1 MKHWIIWML
10 LALYAVCGG
19 TSCSSEKPK
28 KSSDDFLEKLEKDSR
43 KIASKAKQKRERE
56 KADRKQREEKHK
68 RKIAEESKKVKE
80 AHSEMLNRQSQPA
93 PPDSVKGAPEQ
104 DVQYDMSEQD
114 IKLFKRLILS
124 KIQEASDGAPISMS
138 FENGEVTLFGI
149 VKSAATRQKV
159 IRTLKN
165 IQGIRR
171 VNAEQLVVESK

>member
-10 LALYAVCGG
+10 LALYPIIGG

-28 KSSDDFLEKLEKDSR
+28 KSSGDFLEKLDKDSR
-43 KIASKAKQKRERE
+43 KIASKAKQKRDRE
-56 KADRKQREEKHK
+56 KADRKQREEKQK
-68 RKIAEESKKVKE
+68 RKIAEESEKVKE
-80 AHSEMLNRQSQPA
+80 AYSEMLSRQSQPA
-93 PPDSVKGAPEQ
+93 PADAVKDSSTQ
-104 DVQYDMSEQD
+104 DVRYDMSEQD

-138 FENGEVTLFGI
+138 FENGDVTLFGI
-149 VKSAATRQKV
+149 VKSAATKQKV

-171 VNAEQLVVESK
+171 VNTEQLVVESD